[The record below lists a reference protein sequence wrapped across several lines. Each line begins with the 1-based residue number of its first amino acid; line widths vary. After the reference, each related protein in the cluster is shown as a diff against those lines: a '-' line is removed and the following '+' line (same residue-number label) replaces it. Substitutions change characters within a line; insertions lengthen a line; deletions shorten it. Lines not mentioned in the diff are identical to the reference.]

1 VFAPKSAAE
10 GQLDASAETA
20 SIFSEIVAN
29 AVAATGARF
38 ALMVKAERAS
48 ETLHIVAWA
57 GLDTDV
63 MRQALAAARQISPWF
78 DPARVSIPYKLS
90 PLLQACFS
98 EGTPFSAPLAVASKG
113 VADQRIIAIARRIG
127 GIHHVYCTPLLVGGE
142 VVGGLSFQ
150 MPRAPTRSE
159 TQTCEAFARQAALT
173 LENAAL
179 LQSLGEQIAE
189 LERSRRQITAAEEG
203 LRREIAELLHGRVQT
218 RLLVAW
224 HRLGQ
229 CVAMVD
235 AQPQRARELI
245 AEVRDEID
253 RIREHEI
260 RQASHLL
267 HPAIIQIGLVPAVR
281 SLASSFE
288 QHFQIDLQIDQTA
301 LDLDDPTHN
310 SLPEVIRLTAYRVI
324 EEALNNAVR
333 HAAATRLQVRLHI
346 NDGRYLEITVEDNGQ
361 GLDPSAVT
369 AGLGL
374 GSIAARVGLLGGTWR
389 LSGAPGRGASLT
401 ALLPLTTPPP

>member
-1 VFAPKSAAE
+1 
-10 GQLDASAETA
+10 
-20 SIFSEIVAN
+20 
-29 AVAATGARF
+29 
-38 ALMVKAERAS
+38 
-48 ETLHIVAWA
+48 
-57 GLDTDV
+57 
-63 MRQALAAARQISPWF
+63 
-78 DPARVSIPYKLS
+78 
-90 PLLQACFS
+90 
-98 EGTPFSAPLAVASKG
+98 
-113 VADQRIIAIARRIG
+113 
-127 GIHHVYCTPLLVGGE
+127 
-142 VVGGLSFQ
+142 
-150 MPRAPTRSE
+150 
-159 TQTCEAFARQAALT
+159 
-173 LENAAL
+173 
-179 LQSLGEQIAE
+179 
-189 LERSRRQITAAEEG
+189 
-203 LRREIAELLHGRVQT
+203 
-218 RLLVAW
+218 
-224 HRLGQ
+224 
-229 CVAMVD
+229 MVD